1 VPWLR
6 PVWRDAHWRV
16 YAVDRPAA
24 LADGAA
30 AVTRLGP
37 DSIDLEATRAGDVR
51 LRVHFTPYWAVVRGD
66 ACVERAAGDWTRLRV
81 RRAGSLRIATR
92 FAPGRIVSRGV
103 RCPG

>member
-1 VPWLR
+1 
-6 PVWRDAHWRV
+6 
-16 YAVDRPAA
+16 
-24 LADGAA
+24 
-30 AVTRLGP
+30 
-37 DSIDLEATRAGDVR
+37 VR

-81 RRAGSLRIATR
+81 RRAGSLRVATR